1 LQGYDPG
8 IVGEPHGTAFE
19 SISGRALADRNDPF
33 DAWHFNQPTPVQILR
48 RYNGRHAR
56 AHHMP
61 HLASALLH
69 HVDPPTTE
77 RHYIRANSLAA
88 GAMLAKIV
96 NEL

>member
-1 LQGYDPG
+1 
-8 IVGEPHGTAFE
+8 
-19 SISGRALADRNDPF
+19 
-33 DAWHFNQPTPVQILR
+33 
-48 RYNGRHAR
+48 
-56 AHHMP
+56 MP

>member
-1 LQGYDPG
+1 LSQSQVGRSLTETTRSTLG
-8 IVGEPHGTAFE
+8 I
-19 SISGRALADRNDPF
+19 SISPQLFRSCGATTA
-33 DAWHFNQPTPVQILR
+33 AMH
-48 RYNGRHAR
+48 

-69 HVDPPTTE
+69 HVDPRTTE